1 MNFQFGTVD
10 DIHLMLSAAS
20 LPCTPGTVCAGVS
33 SLSPPRLLSSGY
45 AVVGWRLAKKK
56 EKEKRKEEKKR
67 EEGTDQG
74 GAGASLNNQR
84 CWDQQKKSSTTV
96 LLHACMTV

>member
-56 EKEKRKEEKKR
+56 KKKKERKKKK

-96 LLHACMTV
+96 LLQACMTV